1 MNFDTAFF
9 KLLGHEGGYANHP
22 SDPGGETM
30 WGVTKAVAKENG
42 YDGPMKSL
50 PVDVAQAI
58 YRRQYWD
65 AVRADELPESVRYAV
80 FDAAVNSGVG
90 QSVLWLQ
97 RACGASADGKIGP
110 RTIAAAHAMDGDK
123 LLAAILAQRL
133 RFMTTLHNWPAFGR
147 GWARRICDLMEG

>member
-58 YRRQYWD
+58 YKRQYWD

-80 FDAAVNSGVG
+80 FDGAVNSGVG

-147 GWARRICDLMEG
+147 GWARRICDLMEA

>member
-1 MNFDTAFF
+1 
-9 KLLGHEGGYANHP
+9 
-22 SDPGGETM
+22 M

-58 YRRQYWD
+58 YKRQYWD

-80 FDAAVNSGVG
+80 FDGAVNSGVS

-123 LLAAILAQRL
+123 LLAAILSQRL

>member
-58 YRRQYWD
+58 YKRQYWD

-80 FDAAVNSGVG
+80 FDGAVNSGVS

-133 RFMTTLHNWPAFGR
+133 RFMTTLSTFPAFGR
-147 GWARRICDLMEG
+147 GWSRRIADLLDS

>member
-9 KLLGHEGGYANHP
+9 KLLGHEGGYDNHP

-58 YRRQYWD
+58 YKRQYWD

-80 FDAAVNSGVG
+80 FDGAVNSGVS

>member
-58 YRRQYWD
+58 YKRQYWD

-80 FDAAVNSGVG
+80 FDGAVNSGVG

>member
-9 KLLGHEGGYANHP
+9 KLLGSEGGYANHQ

-58 YRRQYWD
+58 YKRQYRD
-65 AVRADELPESVRYAV
+65 AVRADELPESVGYAV
-80 FDAAVNSGVG
+80 FDGAVNSGVS

-97 RACGASADGKIGP
+97 RACGASADGDRKSTRLNSSHI
-110 RTIAAAHAMDGDK
+110 TISYAVFC
-123 LLAAILAQRL
+123 L
-133 RFMTTLHNWPAFGR
+133 
-147 GWARRICDLMEG
+147 